1 MPSKQDT
8 VIAFIHGPDVS
19 ASFERSK
26 EQLFMYDSVT
36 NQRIK
41 NRITAYCSS
50 GGLAEGRNTLAQS
63 FLEGDCDW
71 MLMVDAD
78 MGFEPDILD
87 KLLSVADPDTK
98 PIIGGLC
105 FANRQIVTDSMGG
118 FVTRAYPTILNWTK
132 CDDGFH
138 RFVGQMHYPVN
149 SLISAGATGAAML
162 LIHRNVFERIR
173 ETYDDHFF
181 TRIMGDDDVMISED
195 ISFFDRCRD
204 LEIPLFIHT
213 GARTSHAKI
222 SWIAEMDF
230 WDTELP
236 PPATDRCAVIVPALH
251 RPQNVAPLIDS
262 LRASTGLA
270 IPYFVV
276 DEGDQ
281 VMADT
286 VLANGGRVITK
297 SGSFAVKANYAVKW
311 TDEPWLLFVGD
322 DVHFHSGWLNA
333 ALDIANRYD
342 KSVIATNDC
351 HNPFVTRGEHA
362 THPLIERRYIDEF
375 GASFDG
381 PGTVA
386 HEGYGHMFI
395 DNEWTFLAKARQA
408 FAAALGSRVEHLHPF
423 YDETI
428 ADDEIYAKGRATV
441 EADQQLWIDRV
452 TSYMESAK

>member
-1 MPSKQDT
+1 MPNSQDT
-8 VIAFIHGPDVS
+8 VVAFLHGPDVS

-41 NRITAYCSS
+41 NRITAFCSS
-50 GGLAEGRNTLAQS
+50 GGLPEGRNTLVAS
-63 FLEGDCDW
+63 FLESDCDW
-71 MLMVDAD
+71 MLMVDTD

-87 KLLSVADPDTK
+87 KMLEVADPVAR

-105 FANRQIVTDSMGG
+105 FANRQIVPDGMGG
-118 FVTRAYPTILNWTK
+118 FITRAYPTILNWTK

-138 RFVGQMHYPVN
+138 RFVGQMHFPVN
-149 SLISAGATGAAML
+149 SVISAGATGAAML
-162 LIHRNVFERIR
+162 LMHRSALQKVFEL
-173 ETYDDHFF
+173 DGPNHF
-181 TRIMGDDDVMISED
+181 TRILGEDGVWISED
-195 ISFFDRCRD
+195 ISFFDRCRR

-213 GARTSHAKI
+213 GARTSHAKV
-222 SWIAEMDF
+222 SWLNEMDF
-230 WDTELP
+230 WDTEQP
-236 PPATDRCAVIVPALH
+236 PPATDRCAVIVPVLH
-251 RPQNVAPLIDS
+251 RPQNVAPLIES

-270 IPYFVV
+270 TPYFVV
-276 DEGDQ
+276 QDGDK

-297 SGSFAVKANYAVKW
+297 TGSFAAKANYAVTQ

-362 THPLIERRYIDEF
+362 THPLMERRYIEEL

-395 DNEWTFLAKARQA
+395 DNEWTYLAKIRQQ

-423 YDETI
+423 YDETV
-428 ADDEIYAKGRATV
+428 ADDPIYELGRSTV
-441 EADQQLWIDRV
+441 DADQKLWMDRV
-452 TSYMESAK
+452 RAFMESAQ